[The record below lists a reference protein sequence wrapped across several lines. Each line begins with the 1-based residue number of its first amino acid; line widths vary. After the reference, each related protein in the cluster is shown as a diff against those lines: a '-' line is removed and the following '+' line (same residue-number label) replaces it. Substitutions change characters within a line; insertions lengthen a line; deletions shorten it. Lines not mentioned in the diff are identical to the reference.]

1 MSVVAA
7 GVLSALFVFGHTNP
21 DAAIVGY
28 VVDPSD
34 TSVAQAEVVFT
45 AGPALDGA
53 VPILEHTVTDGSG
66 RFRLIRPSTERL
78 RGCAASGSVW
88 AYKPGYALAIADEA
102 ATVVETIHDPS
113 IRADAL
119 VALVDALP
127 LAQRTRKLAVLD
139 AAVLQ
144 AKAGDLSSS
153 KLYVMGEVAERW
165 LELGEQDKAMALFAE
180 GRRLVEALPPLK
192 RTDAGSFLARL
203 ARVEPATAL
212 ALLKDVGTK
221 RWRDRATANVAIRLA
236 YEHPAEAEQ
245 LLNQLDEPIWRF
257 SAAPRICRRL
267 ARIDPARARRIAAAV
282 PNAAERTYAWVFLAD
297 GLAATDPEGAQHTLD
312 HALHEIDSL
321 DPRDSSRA
329 AEVNPAVSILPLVE
343 RIAPE
348 RLAEV
353 FWRAVAL
360 YPEVEDP
367 RIDFGQDL
375 AAASEALLLARYDRE
390 VAATLFEPF
399 AAYTRS
405 LSLRDGSDVNTTILL
420 ARAALDPRGGA
431 ALVESL
437 PPART
442 LEIVDPA
449 NWARYSVAEQLA
461 ESPERRWMSIWRF
474 YSGRGIALF
483 EEAYR
488 DL

>member
-1 MSVVAA
+1 
-7 GVLSALFVFGHTNP
+7 
-21 DAAIVGY
+21 
-28 VVDPSD
+28 
-34 TSVAQAEVVFT
+34 
-45 AGPALDGA
+45 
-53 VPILEHTVTDGSG
+53 
-66 RFRLIRPSTERL
+66 
-78 RGCAASGSVW
+78 
-88 AYKPGYALAIADEA
+88 
-102 ATVVETIHDPS
+102 
-113 IRADAL
+113 
-119 VALVDALP
+119 
-127 LAQRTRKLAVLD
+127 
-139 AAVLQ
+139 
-144 AKAGDLSSS
+144 
-153 KLYVMGEVAERW
+153 
-165 LELGEQDKAMALFAE
+165 
-180 GRRLVEALPPLK
+180 
-192 RTDAGSFLARL
+192 
-203 ARVEPATAL
+203 
-212 ALLKDVGTK
+212 
-221 RWRDRATANVAIRLA
+221 
-236 YEHPAEAEQ
+236 
-245 LLNQLDEPIWRF
+245 
-257 SAAPRICRRL
+257 
-267 ARIDPARARRIAAAV
+267 
-282 PNAAERTYAWVFLAD
+282 
-297 GLAATDPEGAQHTLD
+297 LAATDTKGAQHTLD
-312 HALHEIDSL
+312 QALREIDSL

-399 AAYTRS
+399 AAYTRR

-442 LEIVDPA
+442 LDINDPA

-461 ESPERRWMSIWRF
+461 EPPERRWMSIWRF

>member
-1 MSVVAA
+1 V
-7 GVLSALFVFGHTNP
+7 
-21 DAAIVGY
+21 
-28 VVDPSD
+28 
-34 TSVAQAEVVFT
+34 
-45 AGPALDGA
+45 
-53 VPILEHTVTDGSG
+53 
-66 RFRLIRPSTERL
+66 
-78 RGCAASGSVW
+78 
-88 AYKPGYALAIADEA
+88 
-102 ATVVETIHDPS
+102 
-113 IRADAL
+113 
-119 VALVDALP
+119 
-127 LAQRTRKLAVLD
+127 
-139 AAVLQ
+139 
-144 AKAGDLSSS
+144 
-153 KLYVMGEVAERW
+153 
-165 LELGEQDKAMALFAE
+165 
-180 GRRLVEALPPLK
+180 
-192 RTDAGSFLARL
+192 
-203 ARVEPATAL
+203 
-212 ALLKDVGTK
+212 
-221 RWRDRATANVAIRLA
+221 
-236 YEHPAEAEQ
+236 
-245 LLNQLDEPIWRF
+245 LNQLDEPIWRF

-267 ARIDPARARRIAAAV
+267 ARIDPARARRIAAAL
-282 PNAAERTYAWVFLAD
+282 PIAAERAYAWAFLAD
-297 GLAATDPEGAQHTLD
+297 GLAATDPKGAQHTLD
-312 HALHEIDSL
+312 HALHEIDCV

-375 AAASEALLLARYDRE
+375 ASASEALLLARYDRE

-399 AAYTRS
+399 AAYTRR
-405 LSLRDGSDVNTTILL
+405 LSLRNSSDINTTILL

-442 LEIVDPA
+442 LDIVDPA

-461 ESPERRWMSIWRF
+461 EPPERRWMSIWRF